1 LEEKK
6 EREAAG
12 WVGWPLDKKA
22 GAPSWVGCAG
32 HNRRRGDRR
41 HLLPALSLKFF
52 SLSFS
57 RVLGMN
63 S

>member
-1 LEEKK
+1 MGVLAPGQKGRRPLLGVALDITEE
-6 EREAAG
+6 EES
-12 WVGWPLDKKA
+12 
-22 GAPSWVGCAG
+22 GAISS
-32 HNRRRGDRR
+32 
-41 HLLPALSLKFF
+41 LLFLSLKFF